1 MGKSHLP
8 THKEVV
14 ETIFENK
21 KIKIS
26 LPKEPSQFSDVT
38 KFINSPE
45 FENTVA
51 DVLAELYESFYTH
64 AKKGKEIKEETAE
77 FTFRNNIDLILKS
90 LQKRAKES
98 KFFKE

>member
-1 MGKSHLP
+1 MNHLP

-14 ETIFENK
+14 ESIFESK
-21 KIKIS
+21 KIKVS
-26 LPKEPSQFSDVT
+26 LPKEPSQFTDVT
-38 KFINSPE
+38 KFINSPG
-45 FENTVA
+45 FDDVVA
-51 DVLAELYESFYTH
+51 DVLAELYESFYEQ

-90 LQKRAKES
+90 LQKRAKDS